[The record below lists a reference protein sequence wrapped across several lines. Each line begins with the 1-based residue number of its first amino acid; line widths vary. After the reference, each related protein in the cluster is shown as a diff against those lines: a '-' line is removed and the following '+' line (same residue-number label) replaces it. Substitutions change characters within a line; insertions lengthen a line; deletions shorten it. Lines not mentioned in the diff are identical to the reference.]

1 MCYVDAMHGDA
12 AEETTGDAMNT
23 SQLQC
28 AVGGDAN
35 RRKISVVLHI
45 VFLQLGENVLAVRV
59 LAEYSDMR
67 TDLVD
72 EQFALRWIG
81 DVNHTLYHVVG
92 KLVFH
97 HCIQCRLW
105 PTACHTHYLV
115 NLLACTMQ
123 TVLLLSFRSQHQPGL
138 YHVSQKKLH
147 PFIFAITLLNQALF

>member
-1 MCYVDAMHGDA
+1 MEMQQKIS
-12 AEETTGDAMNT
+12 TGDAMNT

-35 RRKISVVLHI
+35 RRKISIIFHVVL
-45 VFLQLGENVLAVRV
+45 LQLGENVLAVRV
-59 LAEYSDMR
+59 LAEHSDMR

-81 DVNHTLYHVVG
+81 NVDHTLYHVVG

-105 PTACHTHYLV
+105 PTITAYNTHYF
-115 NLLACTMQ
+115 A
-123 TVLLLSFRSQHQPGL
+123 LSNSL
-138 YHVSQKKLH
+138 YNAHS
-147 PFIFAITLLNQALF
+147 ATCTLLQEATPARLV